1 MHNHHASAINES
13 MLFSSKERPSK
24 QAMYQSSFIFFFAS
38 QRIVKHRS
46 ALARPTNTT
55 AICNTGNT
63 SGTWG
68 RLIDWLTEGPRNR
81 ETGLA
86 NLRNIGGPV
95 FVAILASVEHC
106 DRPGKP
112 SLDGALSLL
121 CCLTCCL
128 SGVLLTLLGS
138 REPGGMAVFSHR
150 FVRSLC
156 RERAGGEGGAWLE
169 VVRRCSRFRARW
181 ILIRILNIPLKGV
194 NMDAQHSHT

>member
-1 MHNHHASAINES
+1 MHNHHASAINQS

-95 FVAILASVEHC
+95 FVAALASVEQVLWQTWKTIASSASSWLYRLMC
-106 DRPGKP
+106 R
-112 SLDGALSLL
+112 
-121 CCLTCCL
+121 L
-128 SGVLLTLLGS
+128 SGVLLVLLGS
-138 REPGGMAVFSHR
+138 RESRGTAVFSHR

-156 RERAGGEGGAWLE
+156 RERAGGEGTYAWL
-169 VVRRCSRFRARW
+169 
-181 ILIRILNIPLKGV
+181 G
-194 NMDAQHSHT
+194 

>member
-1 MHNHHASAINES
+1 MLLLSQVTLGLMHNHHTSAINES
-13 MLFSSKERPSK
+13 TLFSSTERPSK

-95 FVAILASVEHC
+95 FVAALALAEQVLWQTWKTIA
-106 DRPGKP
+106 DRGTVMVS
-112 SLDGALSLL
+112 SLDVSTVWRPAFASWLERVRRHGGLFSSLLSL
-121 CCLTCCL
+121 TL
-128 SGVLLTLLGS
+128 S
-138 REPGGMAVFSHR
+138 
-150 FVRSLC
+150 
-156 RERAGGEGGAWLE
+156 
-169 VVRRCSRFRARW
+169 
-181 ILIRILNIPLKGV
+181 
-194 NMDAQHSHT
+194 